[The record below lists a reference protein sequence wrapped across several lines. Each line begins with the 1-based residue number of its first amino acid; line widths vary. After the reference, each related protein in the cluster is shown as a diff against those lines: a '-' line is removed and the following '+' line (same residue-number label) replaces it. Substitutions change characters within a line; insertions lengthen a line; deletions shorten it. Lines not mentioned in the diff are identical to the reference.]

1 MCDIHEYHYNM
12 THMTNSTPPEAV
24 KGGHTV
30 SMTSVTASQTK
41 SNNSD
46 MTLDIFMLTDHDFIV
61 EVLADKDANKIY
73 ETYLRFT
80 RDILTLYHG
89 QHSKDEIH
97 SALIIAEDH
106 LIILMEDIEDG
117 SEVSIKFVGRAI
129 KFLKQHIQR
138 LAEKCVSVG
147 VAEKKEV
154 VEESKPA
161 TAYTFKFTRPFNQLV
176 ELLDSLIN
184 IKCFENIE
192 NGEVKESAFI
202 KFMLD
207 LFGFK
212 HKTLRDY
219 RAARNKLYQK
229 APPPGQGRCKML
241 PYMQTVTEKI
251 WEDKYFGS
259 N

>member
-1 MCDIHEYHYNM
+1 MNNF
-12 THMTNSTPPEAV
+12 TNSTPPEAV
-24 KGGHTV
+24 KGGHTA
-30 SMTSVTASQTK
+30 SMTSVTASQPTSGPNK
-41 SNNSD
+41 
-46 MTLDIFMLTDHDFIV
+46 TLDIFMLTDHDFIV
-61 EVLADKDANKIY
+61 EVLADSDANKIY

-106 LIILMEDIEDG
+106 LTILMEDIEDG

-138 LAEKCVSVG
+138 LADKCVFAG

-154 VEESKPA
+154 VEETKPA

-176 ELLDSLIN
+176 ELLDALTN

-192 NGEVKESAFI
+192 NGEVRESAFI
-202 KFMLD
+202 RFMLD
-207 LFGFK
+207 LFGFR

-229 APPPGQGRCKML
+229 APPPGQGRCKLL
-241 PYMQTVTEKI
+241 PDMQTITEKI
-251 WEDKYFGS
+251 WEEKYFGS